1 VYPVKVGLLGPKEL
15 FARKLFA
22 QSYYHFQKNYLQ
34 DILDKKIIFIGH

>member
-22 QSYYHFQKNYLQ
+22 QSYYHFSFK
-34 DILDKKIIFIGH
+34 DKGSNS